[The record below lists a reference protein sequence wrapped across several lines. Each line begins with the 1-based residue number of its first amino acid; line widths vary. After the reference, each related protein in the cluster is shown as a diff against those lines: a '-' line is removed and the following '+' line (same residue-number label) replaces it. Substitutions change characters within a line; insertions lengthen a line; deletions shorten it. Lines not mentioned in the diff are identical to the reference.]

1 MMAQVKKLQVYVS
14 STYSDLQEERKI
26 AFDAILS
33 MGHIP
38 IGMEKFPASDE
49 KSTQIARR
57 FIDECDVFVIL
68 VGGRYGSVDLKSKKS
83 YVESEYDYARRKKIP
98 IIPIL
103 LSERQLAQIRK
114 EREIS
119 KRRKIEH
126 SISGQRKL
134 TTFRKKILAESMVRF
149 YDKPSDI
156 KRFVVIALNE
166 LIKRR
171 PPIGWTRTA
180 TVNPQPARKNKKASS
195 KRKDKEISETPL
207 LTSPDDSAEGITDSV
222 EVIGRALADTP
233 SITDLLG
240 YETYVTALANFIES
254 PRTQKPLTIG
264 IDAAWGGGKTT
275 LMHMLEGRLRGAD
288 TYKWWEK
295 AIQFSKTL
303 LQTHKLPVNPPRF
316 YTVWFNAWIYDK
328 EETLWAAMAL
338 EIWSQTRKRIG
349 FWKRNLLALKLNGKR
364 MDWGS
369 LALDFFKSLFFSSI
383 LAALA
388 VLVLA
393 GFSQWLGKDTAET
406 FDWLKSYVKVFASL
420 GIATLLYTIFKDI
433 TGLVLSPFSA
443 GISRY
448 LHQPDYAS
456 KIGFIRE
463 FQQDFRL
470 VVESVTQNGKW
481 PLAIFV
487 DDLDRCKPDKAA
499 EVIEAVNLLL
509 DSEYCIF
516 VIGMDSSVL
525 SRSIQAKYK
534 EIQPYFDNGDYTSRI
549 GLGRHFLEKIIQ
561 IDFRVPQPDMSH
573 IADFIDYQLGRNH
586 AKEDL
591 PRDQQ
596 VAESL
601 IQAEQRVGKTLEEAR
616 LAVQEDFPDLE
627 PVIQDAVESVE
638 IRAFD
643 DHPEVE
649 RAIKDMAS
657 YLNYNPR
664 RIKRFI
670 NMYKLQALIAY
681 ERNILGKSIS
691 LGNLAC
697 WVTIG
702 MRWQEFINSAVKD
715 TRIISQIRLD
725 ILKLEKIKDKTAAM
739 ERIRRSGKYSPDI
752 LPLLIDSEFAELLN
766 KITGKAGDAE
776 NYFHLSQLSLTA

>member
-1 MMAQVKKLQVYVS
+1 MAQVKKLQVYVS
-14 STYSDLQEERKI
+14 STYSDLQEERKV

-33 MGHIP
+33 MGYIP

-49 KSTQIARR
+49 KSTQIAKR
-57 FIDECDVFVIL
+57 FIDECDVLVIL

-83 YVESEYDYARRKKIP
+83 YVESEYDYARRNKIP

-103 LSERQLAQIRK
+103 LSERQLEQIRK
-114 EREIS
+114 GKKISERG
-119 KRRKIEH
+119 KIEH

-134 TTFRKKILAESMVRF
+134 TMFRRKILAESMVRF

-171 PPIGWTRTA
+171 PSIGWTRAATA
-180 TVNPQPARKNKKASS
+180 NLQPARKNKKVSS
-195 KRKDKEISETPL
+195 KKKDKEIGETPL
-207 LTSPDDSAEGITDSV
+207 LTSPDDSVEGITDSV

-254 PRTQKPLTIG
+254 PKTQKPLTIG

-275 LMHMLEGRLRGAD
+275 LMHMLEDRLRGAA
-288 TYKWWEK
+288 TQQWWEK
-295 AIQFSKTL
+295 ATLFFKTL
-303 LQTHKLPVNPPRF
+303 WQTRKLPVNPPRF

-338 EIWSQTRKRIG
+338 EIWSQTRKRVG

-364 MDWGS
+364 MDWGN
-369 LALDFFKSLFFSSI
+369 LTFDLFKSLTFSSI
-383 LAALA
+383 LAALV
-388 VLVLA
+388 VLVFA
-393 GFSQWLGKDTAET
+393 GLSQWIGKDSAQT
-406 FDWLKSYVKVFASL
+406 FDWLKNYVKAFASL
-420 GIATLLYTIFKDI
+420 GIATLVYTIFKDFA
-433 TGLVLSPFSA
+433 GLVLSPFSA

-463 FQQDFRL
+463 FQQDFKL

-487 DDLDRCKPDKAA
+487 DDLDRCTPDKAA

-509 DSEYCIF
+509 DSEYCVFI
-516 VIGMDSSVL
+516 IGMDSSVL

-534 EIQPYFDNGDYTSRI
+534 DIQPYFDNGDYTSRI

-561 IDFRVPQPDMSH
+561 IDFRVPQPDKSH
-573 IADFIDYQLGRNH
+573 IADFIDYQLGRNPS
-586 AKEDL
+586 KEDL

-627 PVIQDAVESVE
+627 PVIQGAVESVE

-702 MRWQEFINSAVKD
+702 MRWQEFINSAIKD

-725 ILKLEKIKDKTAAM
+725 ILKLEKIKDKTAEV
-739 ERIRRSGKYSPDI
+739 ERIRKSGKYSPDI
-752 LPLLIDSEFAELLN
+752 LPLLIDSEFAELLR

>member
-1 MMAQVKKLQVYVS
+1 MAQMKKLQVYVS
-14 STYSDLQEERKI
+14 STYSDLQEERNA
-26 AFDAILS
+26 AFNAILS
-33 MGHIP
+33 LGHIP
-38 IGMEKFPASDE
+38 IGLEKFPASDE
-49 KSTQIARR
+49 KSTQIAKR
-57 FIDECDVFVIL
+57 FIDNCDVFVIL
-68 VGGRYGSVDLKSKKS
+68 VGGRYGSVELKSKKS
-83 YVESEYDYARRKKIP
+83 YVELEYDYARRKEIP

-103 LSERQLAQIRK
+103 LDDHQITRLKKEQKTSERKKTEPTQ
-114 EREIS
+114 
-119 KRRKIEH
+119 
-126 SISGQRKL
+126 SGQRRL
-134 TTFRKKILAESMVRF
+134 MAFRKRILVQSMAKF
-149 YDKPSDI
+149 YSKPSDI
-156 KRFVVIALNE
+156 EVIVANALND
-166 LIKRR
+166 ITVRY
-171 PPIGWTRTA
+171 PNIGWKRA
-180 TVNPQPARKNKKASS
+180 TSSSQPVRKNTKIATKKRTKGVDEA
-195 KRKDKEISETPL
+195 PL
-207 LTSPDDSAEGITDSV
+207 STSLDDTIERNTDLI
-222 EVIGRALADTP
+222 EVTGRALADTP
-233 SITDLLG
+233 SVMDLLG
-240 YETYVTALANFIES
+240 YDTYVTALANFIES
-254 PRTQKPLTIG
+254 PKTQKPLTIG

-275 LMHMLEGRLRGAD
+275 LMRMLEERLRGA
-288 TYKWWEK
+288 TTQKWWVK
-295 AIQFSKTL
+295 VTQFFETL
-303 LQTHKLPVNPPRF
+303 WRTRKFLINPLRF

-369 LALDFFKSLFFSSI
+369 LALDLFKSLIFSSI

-393 GFSQWLGKDTAET
+393 GLSQWLGKDTAET

-420 GIATLLYTIFKDI
+420 GIATLLYTIFKDLA
-433 TGLVLSPFSA
+433 GLVLSPFSA

-448 LHQPDYAS
+448 LHQPDYAG

-463 FQQDFRL
+463 FQQDFKL

-487 DDLDRCKPDKAA
+487 DDLDRCTPDKAA
-499 EVIEAVNLLL
+499 EVIEAINLLL
-509 DSEYCIF
+509 DSEYCVFI
-516 VIGMDSSVL
+516 IGMDSSVL

-534 EIQPYFDNGDYTSRI
+534 EIQPYFDNGDYSSRI

-561 IDFRVPQPDMSH
+561 IDFRVPQPDKSH
-573 IADFIDYQLGRNH
+573 IGDFIEYQLGRNLT
-586 AKEDL
+586 KEDQS
-591 PRDQQ
+591 RDQQ

-616 LAVQEDFPDLE
+616 LVVQENFPDLE
-627 PVIQDAVESVE
+627 SVIQDAVESVK

-670 NMYKLQALIAY
+670 NMYKLQALIAS

-702 MRWQEFINSAVKD
+702 MRWQEFINSAIKD

-725 ILKLEKIKDKTAAM
+725 ILKLEKIKDKTAAV
-739 ERIRRSGKYSPDI
+739 ERIRKSGKYSPDI
-752 LPLLIDSEFAELLN
+752 LPLLTDSEFAELLN

>member
-1 MMAQVKKLQVYVS
+1 M
-14 STYSDLQEERKI
+14 
-26 AFDAILS
+26 
-33 MGHIP
+33 
-38 IGMEKFPASDE
+38 IGTKF
-49 KSTQIARR
+49 
-57 FIDECDVFVIL
+57 
-68 VGGRYGSVDLKSKKS
+68 GRLTGSVELKSKKS
-83 YVESEYDYARRKKIP
+83 YVELEYDYARRKKIP

-103 LSERQLAQIRK
+103 LDDRQIDRLR
-114 EREIS
+114 REKKVS
-119 KRRKIEH
+119 GRRKLEPTQ
-126 SISGQRKL
+126 SGQRRLTVFREKL
-134 TTFRKKILAESMVRF
+134 LTQSMVKF
-149 YDKPSDI
+149 YSKPSDI
-156 KRFVVIALNE
+156 EVIVANALHD
-166 LIKRR
+166 LIVRY
-171 PPIGWTRTA
+171 PTIGLNPA
-180 TVNPQPARKNKKASS
+180 ISSPQPVRKSTKVSTKKKTKGINEATLS
-195 KRKDKEISETPL
+195 
-207 LTSPDDSAEGITDSV
+207 TSPDDTIEAKAEDSI
-222 EVIGRALADTP
+222 EVTGRALADTP

-275 LMHMLEGRLRGAD
+275 LMHMLEERLRGA
-288 TYKWWEK
+288 TTQRWWEK
-295 AIQFSKTL
+295 AILFFKTL
-303 LQTHKLPVNPPRF
+303 WRTRKFPINPPRF
-316 YTVWFNAWIYDK
+316 HTVWFNAWIYDK

-349 FWKRNLLALKLNGKR
+349 FWKRNLLALGLNGKR
-364 MDWGS
+364 MDWGN
-369 LALDFFKSLFFSSI
+369 LAFDLSKSLIFSSI
-383 LAALA
+383 LAALV

-393 GFSQWLGKDTAET
+393 GLSQWIGKDTAET
-406 FDWLKSYVKVFASL
+406 FDWLKNYVKAFASL
-420 GIATLLYTIFKDI
+420 GIATLLYTIFKDLA
-433 TGLVLSPFSA
+433 GLVLSPFSA

-448 LHQPDYAS
+448 LHQPDYAG

-463 FQQDFRL
+463 FQQDFKL

-487 DDLDRCKPDKAA
+487 DDLDRCTPDKAA
-499 EVIEAVNLLL
+499 EVIEAINQLL
-509 DSEYCIF
+509 DSEYCVFI
-516 VIGMDSSVL
+516 IGMDSSVL

-534 EIQPYFDNGDYTSRI
+534 EIQPYFDNGDYASRI

-561 IDFRVPQPDMSH
+561 IDFRVPQPDKSH
-573 IADFIDYQLGRNH
+573 IADFIEYQLGRNLT
-586 AKEDL
+586 KEDP

-601 IQAEQRVGKTLEEAR
+601 IQAEQRAGKTLDQAR

-649 RAIKDMAS
+649 KAIKEMAS
-657 YLNYNPR
+657 YLSYNPR

-691 LGNLAC
+691 LSNLAC

-702 MRWQEFINSAVKD
+702 MRWQEFINSAIKD
-715 TRIISQIRLD
+715 TRIISQVRLD
-725 ILKLEKIKDKTAAM
+725 ILKLEQIKDKTAAV
-739 ERIRRSGKYSPDI
+739 ERIRKSGVYPSDI
-752 LPLLIDSEFAELLN
+752 LPLLTDAEFAELLN